1 VRRRRRALATVLVLL
16 AVASVVIL
24 KYHYSHPS
32 PPPTSSTTSTTT
44 TSTTTPANFT
54 SAVGTTSLTL
64 TEKAT
69 NGLSTRS
76 LVTTVRYPAIGTPG
90 GPDVADAAPLRQKGP
105 YPLIVFSQGFNIQ
118 PERYALLLN
127 AWAEA
132 GYVVV
137 DPAYPFT
144 SPNSPGG
151 LVRTDIIHHPAD
163 LSFVISSLL
172 DLNAHTGGTL
182 SNLIDPAEVGVIGQ
196 SDGGDVSLAAI
207 ANTCC
212 RDARIKAAVI
222 LSGAELA
229 WFKGSYFTTPA
240 VPMLVVQG
248 TNDLTENPVACS
260 VQLYNEAPQPKY
272 YLSMIGQTHLS
283 AYLAPGAPFQVVVRV
298 TLDFLERYLRH
309 GQTIGNAI
317 TAAGTVPGLA
327 TITSERTLGPNTGS
341 CPDAPVG

>member
-1 VRRRRRALATVLVLL
+1 LAVILSLL
-16 AVASVVIL
+16 AVATVVFL
-24 KYHYSHPS
+24 KIHYSLQS
-32 PPPTSSTTSTTT
+32 PTPTTSTTT
-44 TSTTTPANFT
+44 STSTTLATFS
-54 SAVGTTSLTL
+54 SAVGTTSLTF
-64 TEKAT
+64 TEPAT
-69 NGLSTRS
+69 SALGARS
-76 LVTTVRYPAIGTPG
+76 LETTVRYPAIGAPG
-90 GPDVADAAPLRQKGP
+90 GADVANATPLRQKGP
-105 YPLIVFSQGFNIQ
+105 YPLIVFSQGFDIQ
-118 PERYALLLN
+118 PDRYALLLN
-127 AWAEA
+127 AWAAA

-172 DLNAHTGGTL
+172 NLNAQVGGTL
-182 SNLIDPAEVGVIGQ
+182 SNLIEPSEVGVIGQ

-229 WFKGSYFTTPA
+229 WFQGTYFTTPA

-283 AYLAPGAPFQVVVRV
+283 AYLAPGAPLQTVVRV
-298 TLDFLERYLRH
+298 TLDFLDRYLRH
-309 GQTIGNAI
+309 DQATGRAM
-317 TAAGTVPGLA
+317 TAAGNVPGVA
-327 TITSERTLGPNTGS
+327 TITSAATLKPNTGS

>member
-1 VRRRRRALATVLVLL
+1 MVATVLVLL

-24 KYHYSHPS
+24 GYHYSPQS
-32 PPPTSSTTSTTT
+32 PPPTSSTTT
-44 TSTTTPANFT
+44 TSTTTPASFT
-54 SAVGTTSLTL
+54 AAVGTTSLML
-64 TEKAT
+64 TEPAA
-69 NGLSTRS
+69 NGLAARS
-76 LVTTVRYPAIGTPG
+76 LKTTVRYPALGTAG
-90 GPDVADAAPLRQKGP
+90 GADVADAAPLRQKGP
-105 YPLIVFSQGFNIQ
+105 YPLIVFSQGFDIQ

-127 AWAEA
+127 AWAKA

-172 DLNAHTGGTL
+172 NLNAQAGGTL
-182 SNLIDPAEVGVIGQ
+182 SNLINPAEVGVIGQ

-229 WFKGSYFTTPA
+229 WFKGTYFATPA

-248 TNDLTENPVACS
+248 TNDLSENPVACS
-260 VQLYNEAPQPKY
+260 VQLYNKAPPPKY

-283 AYLAPGAPFQVVVRV
+283 AYLAPGTPLRVVVRV

-309 GQTIGNAI
+309 DQAMGKAM

-327 TITSERTLGPNTGS
+327 TITSETSLGSNTGS
-341 CPDAPVG
+341 CPDAPLG

>member
-1 VRRRRRALATVLVLL
+1 MATVLVLL
-16 AVASVVIL
+16 TIASVVIL
-24 KYHYSHPS
+24 KFHSSHLNPPS
-32 PPPTSSTTSTTT
+32 TSSTTT
-44 TSTTTPANFT
+44 TSTTTPASFT
-54 SAVGTTSLTL
+54 SAVGTTSLTF
-64 TEKAT
+64 TKPAS
-69 NGLSTRS
+69 NGLAARS
-76 LVTTVRYPAIGTPG
+76 LGTIVRYPAIGTPG
-90 GPDVADAAPLRQKGP
+90 GPDVASAAPLRQKGP
-105 YPLIVFSQGFNIQ
+105 YPLIVFSQGFDIQ

-127 AWAEA
+127 AWARA

-137 DPAYPFT
+137 DPTYPFT
-144 SPNSPGG
+144 SPSSPGG

-172 DLNAHTGGTL
+172 HLNAHAGGTL
-182 SNLIDPAEVGVIGQ
+182 SNLIDPTAVGVIGQ

-229 WFKGSYFTTPA
+229 WFNGTYFTTPA

-260 VQLYNEAPQPKY
+260 VQLYNGAPQPKY

-283 AYLAPGAPFQVVVRV
+283 AYIAPGAPLQVVVRV

-309 GQTIGNAI
+309 GPANGHAMI
-317 TAAGTVPGLA
+317 AAGTVSGLA
-327 TITSERTLGPNTGS
+327 TITSKMTLGPNTGS

>member
-1 VRRRRRALATVLVLL
+1 L

-24 KYHYSHPS
+24 KYHYSPQS
-32 PPPTSSTTSTTT
+32 PPPTSSTTSTTS
-44 TSTTTPANFT
+44 TSTTTLANFT
-54 SAVGTTSLTL
+54 AAIGTTSLTL
-64 TEKAT
+64 TEPAA
-69 NGLSTRS
+69 NGLSART
-76 LVTTVRYPAIGTPG
+76 LETTVRYPAIGTAG
-90 GPDVADAAPLRQKGP
+90 GADVTDAAPLRQKGP
-105 YPLIVFSQGFNIQ
+105 YPLVVFSQGFDIR

-172 DLNAHTGGTL
+172 HLNSQPGGTL
-182 SNLIDPAEVGVIGQ
+182 SNLINPAEVGVIGQ
-196 SDGGDVSLAAI
+196 SDGGDVSLAVI

-229 WFKGSYFTTPA
+229 WFHGTYFTTSA

-248 TNDLTENPVACS
+248 TNDLSENPVACS
-260 VQLYNEAPQPKY
+260 VQIYNEAPQPKY

-283 AYLAPGAPFQVVVRV
+283 AYLARGAPLQVVVRV
-298 TLDFLERYLRH
+298 TLDFLDRYLRH
-309 GQTIGNAI
+309 NQAIGNAV
-317 TAAGTVPGLA
+317 TQAGTVPGLA
-327 TITSERTLGPNTGS
+327 TITSERSLGPNTGS
-341 CPDAPVG
+341 CPQAPVG

>member
-1 VRRRRRALATVLVLL
+1 MMATVLVLL
-16 AVASVVIL
+16 AIASVVIL
-24 KYHYSHPS
+24 KYHYSTQRPPS
-32 PPPTSSTTSTTT
+32 TSSTTSTTT
-44 TSTTTPANFT
+44 TSTTTPANFA
-54 SAVGTTSLTL
+54 SAVGTTTL
-64 TEKAT
+64 TFTEPAS
-69 NGLSTRS
+69 NGLAARS
-76 LVTTVRYPAIGTPG
+76 LEMTVRYPAVGTPG
-90 GPDVADAAPLRQKGP
+90 GTDVANATPLRQKGP
-105 YPLIVFSQGFNIQ
+105 FPLIVFSQGFDIQ

-127 AWAEA
+127 AWAQA

-172 DLNAHTGGTL
+172 GLNAQAGGTL
-182 SNLIDPAEVGVIGQ
+182 SNLIAPAEVGVIGQ

-222 LSGAELA
+222 LSGAELT
-229 WFKGSYFTTPA
+229 WFKGTYFTTPA

-248 TNDLTENPVACS
+248 TNDLIENPVACS

-283 AYLAPGAPFQVVVRV
+283 AYLAPGAPLQVVVRV

-309 GQTIGNAI
+309 DQAVGNAM

-327 TITSERTLGPNTGS
+327 TITSQSTLAPNTGS
-341 CPDAPVG
+341 CPQAPVG

>member
-1 VRRRRRALATVLVLL
+1 
-16 AVASVVIL
+16 
-24 KYHYSHPS
+24 
-32 PPPTSSTTSTTT
+32 
-44 TSTTTPANFT
+44 
-54 SAVGTTSLTL
+54 
-64 TEKAT
+64 
-69 NGLSTRS
+69 
-76 LVTTVRYPAIGTPG
+76 
-90 GPDVADAAPLRQKGP
+90 LRQKGP
-105 YPLIVFSQGFNIQ
+105 YPLIVFSQGFDIQ

-127 AWAEA
+127 AWAKA

-137 DPAYPFT
+137 DPTYPFT

-151 LVRTDIIHHPAD
+151 LVRTDIVHHPAD
-163 LSFVISSLL
+163 LSFVISSIL
-172 DLNAHTGGTL
+172 DLNAHAGGTF
-182 SNLIDPAEVGVIGQ
+182 SNLINPAELGVIGQ

-229 WFKGSYFTTPA
+229 WFQGAYFTTPG

-248 TNDLTENPVACS
+248 TNDLVENPVACS
-260 VQLYNEAPQPKY
+260 VELYNEAPEPKY

-283 AYLAPGAPFQVVVRV
+283 AYLAPGAPMQVVIRV

-309 GQTIGNAI
+309 DQAIGNTM

-327 TITSERTLGPNTGS
+327 TITSQTTLGPSTGS